1 MSNHTALSRAE
12 VDAPSQDAALDLDSL
27 VESLGAPPLAPCAM
41 PKQQLEASR
50 PSWLSALRLFG
61 ARAPRARL

>member
-1 MSNHTALSRAE
+1 MLNQTALSRADD
-12 VDAPSQDAALDLDSL
+12 DAQLQDAVQDLDVL
-27 VESLGAPPLAPCAM
+27 VERLGAPPVAPCAM

-50 PSWLSALRLFG
+50 PAWSVAMRLFG